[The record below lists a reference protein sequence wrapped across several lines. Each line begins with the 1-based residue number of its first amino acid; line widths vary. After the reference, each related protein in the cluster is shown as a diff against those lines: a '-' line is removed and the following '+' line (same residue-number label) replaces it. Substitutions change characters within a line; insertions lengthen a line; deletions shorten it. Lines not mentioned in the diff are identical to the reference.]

1 MANGPTP
8 ATVTFTELGTQPA
21 ESEYF
26 TEKVKSVL
34 VVPVPGVAFPWLRL
48 MVCDGLLQLAA
59 SAAGAAASM
68 LAVIAS
74 AMTRRRTMAVPSP
87 GLIRWMSS
95 IAPYDR
101 RSGGSMHQKYG
112 PP

>member
-1 MANGPTP
+1 MAKEPTP

-34 VVPVPGVAFPWLRL
+34 VVPVPGVAFPWVKLR
-48 MVCDGLLQLAA
+48 VCDGLLQLAA

-68 LAVIAS
+68 VAVIAIG
-74 AMTRRRTMAVPSP
+74 MTRRRRMCVPS
-87 GLIRWMSS
+87 R
-95 IAPYDR
+95 A
-101 RSGGSMHQKYG
+101 
-112 PP
+112 